1 MCVCV
6 KARTRGHSFTFYLKH
21 CNLLSYFCPGVVA
34 AQKVPLPLCRSE
46 FLTLTFHHLSPLTV
60 SEHAAGAADVTLTVT
75 PSVSQT
81 AAECWMCDCDAQT
94 NRYFELTASVSL
106 CRSCCFMSPS
116 FTADVSFSFLF
127 YCNTLMF
134 SLPSRRL
141 WGLMPLCVLCILC
154 MCLVLREFYYWPQV
168 LKRAGGPERPRG
180 ENRCEMSDPVG
191 LVLSHLRPSVSAGC
205 LSVWLP
211 PHTHFVNCHLFKW
224 NFNNFFFC
232 GYLSF

>member
-1 MCVCV
+1 MH
-6 KARTRGHSFTFYLKH
+6 KLIGT
-21 CNLLSYFCPGVVA
+21 LSW
-34 AQKVPLPLCRSE
+34 LPL
-46 FLTLTFHHLSPLTV
+46 LVPV
-60 SEHAAGAADVTLTVT
+60 GAAASCLH
-75 PSVSQT
+75 PSQQT
-81 AAECWMCDCDAQT
+81 
-94 NRYFELTASVSL
+94 F
-106 CRSCCFMSPS
+106 P
-116 FTADVSFSFLF
+116 FLFFF